1 MKILLIQ
8 PPISPVDFAAGRLV
22 LNEPLALEI
31 IAACVP
37 NHEVRILDM
46 RLGDDLEKELSTFQP
61 DIVATTSY
69 TAGVYAATDI
79 LKKVKIYNQRILT
92 IIGGHH
98 ATLMPQDFNR
108 EFIDVIVIGEGE
120 ITFPELIET
129 YEAKRDLGKVKGL
142 ALPREG
148 KLVFTSPREIMAD
161 LDVAPFP
168 ARHLTEKYRQRYFRG
183 AWQPIASIYTSRG
196 CPYRCDFCAM
206 WKVARGKYRVR
217 DPERVVDELAGIEE
231 EYIDVVDDNTLHD
244 VRRAERM
251 YQAIKKRGIRKKYKL
266 YARSDTVVRHPEII
280 KKWREIGLE
289 LILIG
294 FESFRDEELRAH
306 KKQNTTK
313 NNQDAIRI
321 LHTQGIEIAAYF
333 LIDPDYTVSDFLA
346 LGDYVDRLN
355 LTHPV
360 FTILTPFPGTEL
372 FEKRKP
378 KLTNWNYELFDF
390 CHSLLPTKLPIKI
403 FHECLANLYWRC
415 YGTDRHH
422 EGRESVV
429 SKTTGEQFYRGF
441 REGYKDYTK
450 PVVSSVD
457 S

>member
-8 PPISPVDFAAGRLV
+8 PPISPIDFAAGRLV

-31 IAACVP
+31 IAACVA

-46 RLGDDLEKELSTFQP
+46 RLDDDLEREMETLQP

-69 TAGVYAATDI
+69 TAGVYAALAAI
-79 LKKVKIYNQRILT
+79 KKVKTHNPDVLT
-92 IIGGHH
+92 VVGGHH

-120 ITFPELIET
+120 ITFPELIEAH
-129 YEAKRDLGKVKGL
+129 EAKRDLGKVKGV
-142 ALPREG
+142 ALPQDG
-148 KLVFTSPREIMAD
+148 KLVFTSPREIMAN

-168 ARHLTEKYRQRYFRG
+168 ARHLTKKYRHGYFRG
-183 AWQPIASIYTSRG
+183 TWQPMASLYTSRG

-206 WKVARGKYRVR
+206 WKVARGKYRAR
-217 DPERVVDELAGIEE
+217 DPGRIADELAGIEE

-251 YQAIKKRGIRKKYKL
+251 YQAIKERGIRKKYKL
-266 YARSDTVVRHPEII
+266 YARSDTVVKQPEII
-280 KKWREIGLE
+280 EKWREIGLE

-306 KKQNTTK
+306 KKQNTIK
-313 NNQDAIRI
+313 NNEQAIRI
-321 LHTQGIEIAAYF
+321 LHAQGLEIAAYF

-372 FEKRKP
+372 FQKRYTE
-378 KLTNWNYELFDF
+378 LTDWNYELFDF

-415 YGTDRHH
+415 YGTDKNRQ
-422 EGRESVV
+422 GRKSVI
-429 SKTTGEQFYRGF
+429 SKTTGQHFYRGF
-441 REGYKDYTK
+441 RAGSKDYGK
-450 PVVSSVD
+450 ISSFQF
-457 S
+457 